1 MPSRGVSGLP
11 RGPSPSVRVQCARA
25 SRAVVLADNRWALL
39 GLVLPVAG
47 GLLLL
52 GWVRQRQGLRAPGLL
67 LASSVRFCRSGSTVS
82 PHGTG
87 ARTSRTGPRL
97 FEADSGWTA
106 SRSCGK
112 AEGPASLR
120 GSGAR
125 PAV

>member
-1 MPSRGVSGLP
+1 MPSRAVSGLP
-11 RGPSPSVRVQCARA
+11 RGPSPSARVQCARA

-52 GWVRQRQGLRAPGLL
+52 GGVRQRGLRAPGLL

-82 PHGTG
+82 PHETG
-87 ARTSRTGPRL
+87 ARTSRTGPWL

-112 AEGPASLR
+112 AEGPASLG